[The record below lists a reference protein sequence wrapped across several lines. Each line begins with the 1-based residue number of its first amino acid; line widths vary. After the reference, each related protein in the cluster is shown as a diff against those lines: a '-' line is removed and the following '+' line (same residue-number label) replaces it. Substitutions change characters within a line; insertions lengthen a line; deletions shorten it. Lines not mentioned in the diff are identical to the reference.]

1 MPPLEGEARRRFL
14 ASAQQDFIDYSLIA
28 DAEVTIEGDRLVL
41 RLPLAGGSS
50 ATESLRSAI
59 GDWQLAMSTCRINAD
74 GQWAVTRRRASRGL
88 RHPVSGIRNRHPG
101 VLRTTRPV

>member
-50 ATESLRSAI
+50 DRVAPLRNWRLAI
-59 GDWQLAMSTCRINAD
+59 GDEHLQDQRRWAMGSNAT
-74 GQWAVTRRRASRGL
+74 TRSRGL
-88 RHPVSGIRNRHPG
+88 RHPVSGIRNRHPAS
-101 VLRTTRPV
+101 